1 MKSFN
6 KAEWSKIKKQG
17 MMTYLLLNW
26 ILAAA
31 LPATLILS
39 IFRFVL
45 KGFDFGYFTS
55 GYFIANIIFCTVI
68 AIVCGLR
75 KWRKNN
81 KLYQIPEE

>member
-1 MKSFN
+1 MKSFD

-31 LPATLILS
+31 LPAALILS
-39 IFRFVL
+39 ILRFVL

-55 GYFIANIIFCTVI
+55 GNFIANIILCIVI
-68 AIVCGLR
+68 AFICGLW

-81 KLYQIPEE
+81 KLHQILEE